1 MNLNVFIY
9 SLLLLFAVVSCGKTG
24 NNGGTALNEHT
35 DKNNARNVRETEKI
49 KERRIYYL
57 DQTGSMEDNN
67 NIWGDAKRSLC
78 NSIMDLDSTTEIIV
92 IPFTDSYHCL
102 KPVTI
107 GKDSVFCGSQ
117 RQNLCNEIWHL
128 KTIKPIK
135 TTKKT
140 VYTHFHHVY
149 EDFYTNR
156 IESARNNLLII
167 ITDGDITA
175 RGDSTSYYNEQF
187 AKQVKMWDDVLNG
200 NNKTYGFHVKYEA
213 NGSDSNNQP
222 SCFDGRKHLWY
233 KTTNSI
239 DFKLNLLSPR
249 GAKTFHAADDSTIG
263 VCFTGDIT
271 SVKNVLTATLVIPP
285 NKEPISLKVEE
296 AKGDSIYLSF
306 PDNVVEDLPD
316 SCEAT
321 IEFSLDDKDS
331 YIRERQYSFL
341 IEKNIGITLYGFSEN
356 VEAKSHVISNWKW
369 NQHINPLSYFSEKR
383 EDDKHLGYVR
393 YHDEYDTNPLKAR
406 NVFTFE
412 FGKKLKKYADE
423 NKWSP
428 SLKLDFVCYNAQGE
442 PIDASDFA
450 VYRNG
455 TRISNLEINSLVF
468 ADTLDFW
475 MSSSLPEGTYTV
487 GLNVRD
493 YGIIKTMNGKAIDK
507 KPVLTWSIEHE
518 NIYTPLWVFLWWGI
532 ILLVL
537 LILLVWLIMWLH
549 RRRIPRFHKDCSLF
563 FELENTLGK
572 GHQLDLKKQ
581 NIKYKDYLSDKG
593 AIYLHKME
601 SMLVKEI
608 VISGDKKDDENQQ
621 FYDRFYNGKR
631 IFLLT
636 TKLGEFN
643 LSKIVIKPYND
654 GIQICYNT
662 INNEEKKEEL
672 PHPKGQ
678 ELESSKQF
686 IYNNLR
692 ARYSREAIQEVNT
705 TK

>member
-1 MNLNVFIY
+1 
-9 SLLLLFAVVSCGKTG
+9 
-24 NNGGTALNEHT
+24 
-35 DKNNARNVRETEKI
+35 
-49 KERRIYYL
+49 
-57 DQTGSMEDNN
+57 
-67 NIWGDAKRSLC
+67 
-78 NSIMDLDSTTEIIV
+78 
-92 IPFTDSYHCL
+92 
-102 KPVTI
+102 
-107 GKDSVFCGSQ
+107 
-117 RQNLCNEIWHL
+117 
-128 KTIKPIK
+128 
-135 TTKKT
+135 
-140 VYTHFHHVY
+140 
-149 EDFYTNR
+149 
-156 IESARNNLLII
+156 
-167 ITDGDITA
+167 
-175 RGDSTSYYNEQF
+175 
-187 AKQVKMWDDVLNG
+187 MWDDVLNG

-549 RRRIPRFHKDCSLF
+549 RRRIPRFNNGFYLYFSADRDNQGETPDFYPQPNNEEHYNYKYRNYLY
-563 FELENTLGK
+563 NPGAIR
-572 GHQLDLKKQ
+572 LKKL
-581 NIKYKDYLSDKG
+581 N
-593 AIYLHKME
+593 
-601 SMLVKEI
+601 SMVVKEI
-608 VISGDKKDDENQQ
+608 IISDNQTDDKNQSFKDR
-621 FYDRFYNGKR
+621 YYNGKR

-636 TKLGEFN
+636 TN
-643 LSKIVIKPYND
+643 LKTNNLRKIVITPSRKGINICCVTND
-654 GIQICYNT
+654 GI
-662 INNEEKKEEL
+662 
-672 PHPKGQ
+672 
-678 ELESSKQF
+678 
-686 IYNNLR
+686 
-692 ARYSREAIQEVNT
+692 AIQPYSLEYPGMNIDGQIQILHEGLGAQLRQPPVQ
-705 TK
+705 